1 MKQSNLKP
9 GFLISAL
16 YMMPSLREIRNLLLF
31 AHNNNLINEG
41 EFLLLYDLDKSR
53 NLRLSY
59 WSYYQFDL
67 DLLTDDECTLDST
80 GEMSIFLPKRCRF
93 RIK

>member
-16 YMMPSLREIRNLLLF
+16 YMMPSLREIRNFLLF
-31 AHNNNLINEG
+31 AHNNLINEG

-59 WSYYQFDL
+59 WRYYQFDL

-80 GEMSIFLPKRCRF
+80 GEMSIFLLKCCRF